1 MTGFNLSEWALSH
14 RSLTVYLMIVA
25 VLAGVLS
32 YFRLGRNEDP
42 AFVIKTMVVQ
52 AAWPGASIE
61 DTLKQVTERLERKL
75 QETPKLDF
83 LRSFT
88 RAGVTTIFV
97 NLKGSATAKEI
108 PGIWYHVRKSIGDIR
123 HTLPAGIVGPGFN
136 DEFGDTFG
144 IIFGFTADGFTHRE
158 LRDYVEGVR
167 SKLLQVP
174 DVSKIE
180 ILGAQDERIF
190 VEFSMKELAS
200 LGIDRSAL
208 IAALQAQNVVQPAGT
223 IQTGYETLSLRVS
236 GAFRSEQDVA
246 GVNFVVGGRMLRL
259 SDIAQVRR
267 GYADPPQ
274 PLFRVNGEPAIGIAI
289 AMREGGDILALG
301 KNLKQAMAAI
311 TTDLPLGIEPRL
323 VADQAVTVD
332 GAISE
337 FMTSLWQAI
346 AIILVTCFVSL
357 GVRPGLVIA
366 ASIPLT
372 LAVVFSVMQL
382 SGIDMQRISLGALI
396 IALALL
402 VDDAMTTTDA
412 MLTRLA
418 QGDDK
423 VQAATFAF
431 RTYAFAMLAGT
442 LVTIAGFV
450 PVGFAASSA
459 GEYTFSLFAVVA
471 IALVVSWF
479 VAVIFAPL
487 LGVVVLKPPR
497 TTQSARADEPGSGRV
512 SPARSRAS
520 FDTLC
525 ARTIESPRWPLASL
539 ASAAEPGRIFRW
551 YRGFLTRAMRA
562 KWVTISVTL
571 ALFVLSFLA
580 LPLIPRQFF
589 PSSDRPE
596 LLVDLGLPQS
606 ASIHASETVARRFD
620 DVLEDDPDVARWSTY
635 VGRGA
640 IRFYLPLNVQLPNDF
655 FAQSVIVAKDVA
667 ARERLRVKLEKV
679 LADAFPSV
687 VGRVYPLE
695 LGPPVGWPVQYRVS
709 GADVA
714 QVREIAF
721 KLAEV
726 VATNPQVVHVNY
738 DWIEPTRQVR
748 IRVDQNE
755 ARLLGLSSQALAGVL
770 NTVISG
776 SAITQVR
783 DDIYLVDVVVRA
795 TDEQRVSLAA
805 LRTVQVPLPSGRTVP
820 LSQFATFEYEQDY
833 PLIWR
838 RDRVPTLTVQADVV
852 PGTLP
857 ETVVSALSPAV
868 DALVKDLP
876 RSYGVAAGGTVEE
889 SKKSQASVIAVVPV
903 MLLIMLT
910 VLMVQLRSFQRLFLV
925 LSVAPLGLIGVV
937 AALLVSG
944 RPLGF
949 VAILGILALIGMITK
964 NAVIL
969 IGQIEAERAEGK
981 DVRQAAIDASSARFR
996 PIMLTAVS
1004 TVLGMIPI
1012 APTVFWGPMAFAI
1025 MGGLLVATILTL
1037 IFLPTLYVAWFGG
1050 KEVPSDPRLKAA
1062 A

>member
-52 AAWPGASIE
+52 AAWPGATIE

-88 RAGVTTIFV
+88 RAGVTAIFV
-97 NLKGSATAKEI
+97 NLQGSATAREI
-108 PGIWYHVRKSIGDIR
+108 PDIWYHVRKSIGDIR

-144 IIFGFTADGFTHRE
+144 IIYGFTADGFTHRE
-158 LRDYVEGVR
+158 LRDYVEDVR
-167 SKLLQVP
+167 SKLLQVR

-180 ILGAQDERIF
+180 ILGAQDEKIF
-190 VEFSMKELAS
+190 VEFSMQELAS
-200 LGIDRSAL
+200 LGFDRSAL
-208 IAALQAQNVVQPAGT
+208 ISALQAQNVVQPAGT

-236 GAFRSEQDVA
+236 GAFRSEQDVLD
-246 GVNFVVGGRMLRL
+246 VNFAVGGRMLRL

-267 GYADPPQ
+267 GFSDPPQ
-274 PLFRVNGEPAIGIAI
+274 PIFRVNGEPAIGLAI
-289 AMREGGDILALG
+289 AMRDGGDILALG
-301 KNLKQAMAAI
+301 KNIQRTMAAI
-311 TTDLPLGIEPRL
+311 AADLPLGIEPKL

-332 GAISE
+332 SAIAE
-337 FMTSLWQAI
+337 FMTSLWQAV
-346 AIILVTCFVSL
+346 AIILAVSFISL
-357 GVRPGLVIA
+357 GIRPGLVIA

-396 IALALL
+396 IALALM

-423 VQAATFAF
+423 MQAATFAF

-487 LGVVVLKPPR
+487 LGVVILKPPR
-497 TTQSARADEPGSGRV
+497 TTQ
-512 SPARSRAS
+512 
-520 FDTLC
+520 T
-525 ARTIESPRWPLASL
+525 T
-539 ASAAEPGRIFRW
+539 EPGRVFRW
-551 YRGFLTRAMRA
+551 YRGFLTQAMRA
-562 KWVTISVTL
+562 KWVTIPLTL
-571 ALFVLSFLA
+571 ALFVVSFLA

-589 PSSDRPE
+589 PSSDRPV
-596 LLVDLGLPQS
+596 LLVDLSLPQN
-606 ASIHASETVARRFD
+606 ASIYASETAARRFD
-620 DVLEDDPDVARWSTY
+620 AVLKDDPDVARWSTY

-655 FAQSVIVAKDVA
+655 FAQSVIVAKNVP
-667 ARERLRVKLEKV
+667 ARERLRIKLEKT
-679 LADAFPSV
+679 LAEDFPSL

-709 GADVA
+709 GPDVA

-721 KLAEV
+721 RLAQI
-726 VATNPQVVHVNY
+726 VAGNPQALHVNF
-738 DWIEPTRQVR
+738 DWIEPARQVR

-755 ARLLGLSSQALAGVL
+755 ARLLGLSTSALAGVL

-776 SAITQVR
+776 SSITQVR

-795 TDEQRVSLAA
+795 TDEQRVSLAT

-820 LSQFATFEYEQDY
+820 LSQFATFEYEQEY

-838 RDRVPTLTVQADVV
+838 RDRVPTLTVQADVL

-857 ETVVSALSPAV
+857 ETVIGALSPSV
-868 DALVKDLP
+868 DDLVKRLP
-876 RSYGVAAGGTVEE
+876 RSYNIAVGGTVEE

-910 VLMVQLRSFQRLFLV
+910 VLMVQLRSFQRLFVV

-944 RPLGF
+944 KPLGF
-949 VAILGILALIGMITK
+949 VAILGILALLGMITK

-969 IGQIEAERAEGK
+969 IGQIEAERGQGK
-981 DVRQAAIDASSARFR
+981 DVWQAAVDASSARFR

-1050 KEVPSDPRLKAA
+1050 RQSSSDPRVPVPT
-1062 A
+1062 

>member
-52 AAWPGASIE
+52 AAWPGATIE

-97 NLKGSATAKEI
+97 NLQGSATAREI
-108 PGIWYHVRKSIGDIR
+108 PDIWYHVRKSIGDIR

-144 IIFGFTADGFTHRE
+144 IIYGFTADGFTHRE
-158 LRDYVEGVR
+158 LRDYVEDVR
-167 SKLLQVP
+167 SKLLQVR

-180 ILGAQDERIF
+180 ILGAQDEKIF
-190 VEFSMKELAS
+190 VEFSMQELAS
-200 LGIDRSAL
+200 LGFDRSAL
-208 IAALQAQNVVQPAGT
+208 ISALQAQNVVQPAGT

-236 GAFRSEQDVA
+236 GAFRSEQDVLD
-246 GVNFVVGGRMLRL
+246 VNFAVGGRMLRL

-267 GYADPPQ
+267 GFSDPPQ
-274 PLFRVNGEPAIGIAI
+274 PIFRVNGEPAIGLAI
-289 AMREGGDILALG
+289 AMRDGGDILALG
-301 KNLKQAMAAI
+301 KNIQRTMAAI
-311 TTDLPLGIEPRL
+311 AADLPLGIEPKL

-332 GAISE
+332 SAIAE
-337 FMTSLWQAI
+337 FMTSLWQAV
-346 AIILVTCFVSL
+346 AIILAVSFISL
-357 GVRPGLVIA
+357 GIRPGLVIA

-396 IALALL
+396 IALALM

-423 VQAATFAF
+423 MQAATFAF

-487 LGVVVLKPPR
+487 LGVVILKPPR
-497 TTQSARADEPGSGRV
+497 TTQ
-512 SPARSRAS
+512 
-520 FDTLC
+520 T
-525 ARTIESPRWPLASL
+525 T
-539 ASAAEPGRIFRW
+539 EPGRVFRW
-551 YRGFLTRAMRA
+551 YRGFLTQAMRA
-562 KWVTISVTL
+562 KWVTIPLTL
-571 ALFVLSFLA
+571 ALFVVSFLA

-589 PSSDRPE
+589 PSSDRPV
-596 LLVDLGLPQS
+596 LLVDLSLPQN
-606 ASIHASETVARRFD
+606 ASIYASETAARRFD
-620 DVLEDDPDVARWSTY
+620 AVLKDDPDVARWSTY

-655 FAQSVIVAKDVA
+655 FAQSVIVAKNVP
-667 ARERLRVKLEKV
+667 ARERLRIKLEKT
-679 LADAFPSV
+679 LAEDFPSL

-709 GADVA
+709 GPDVA

-721 KLAEV
+721 RLAQI
-726 VATNPQVVHVNY
+726 VAGNPQALHVNF
-738 DWIEPTRQVR
+738 DWIEPARQVR

-755 ARLLGLSSQALAGVL
+755 ARLLGLSTSALAGVL

-776 SAITQVR
+776 SSITQVR

-795 TDEQRVSLAA
+795 TDEQRVSLAT

-820 LSQFATFEYEQDY
+820 LSQFATFEYEQEY

-838 RDRVPTLTVQADVV
+838 RDRVPTLTVQADVL

-857 ETVVSALSPAV
+857 ETVIGALSPSV
-868 DALVKDLP
+868 DDLVKRLP
-876 RSYGVAAGGTVEE
+876 RSYNIAVGGTVEE

-910 VLMVQLRSFQRLFLV
+910 VLMVQLRSFQRLFVV

-944 RPLGF
+944 KPLGF
-949 VAILGILALIGMITK
+949 VAILGILALLGMITK

-969 IGQIEAERAEGK
+969 IGQIEAERGQGK
-981 DVRQAAIDASSARFR
+981 DVWQAAVDASSARFR

-1050 KEVPSDPRLKAA
+1050 RQSSSDPRVPVPT
-1062 A
+1062 